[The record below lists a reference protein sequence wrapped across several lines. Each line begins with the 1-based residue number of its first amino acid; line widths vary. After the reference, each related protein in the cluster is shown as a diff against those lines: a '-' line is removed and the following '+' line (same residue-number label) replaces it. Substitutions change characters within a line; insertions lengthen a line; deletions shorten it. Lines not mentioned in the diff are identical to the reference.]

1 VRIRTLVGGGIVG
14 GTFLTMAIAFD
25 AARADRGNGGSD
37 GVTAGGGGDSGTDS
51 HTLNPGVRLTW

>member
-1 VRIRTLVGGGIVG
+1 
-14 GTFLTMAIAFD
+14 MAIAFD

-37 GVTAGGGGDSGTDS
+37 GVNAGVVVGSGTDN